1 MELRV
6 KWRREASDSSPKLGG
21 GQPAPPLLP
30 MCRGPHLSVPHASP
44 PGDGPHV
51 LIFSKF
57 YMAEL
62 SGFGMLD
69 VLEECGASGL
79 ADIQPG
85 AKWACTQLQVSA
97 ALALT
102 SPRFSP
108 GLYLT
113 APLEPH
119 GPALASLC
127 CGQNCC
133 LLSTCYAGA
142 LCWALPLSSL
152 IDCEECNYAPLM
164 NFTQVFLSAGCAVR
178 KGKVNLDSSS

>member
-6 KWRREASDSSPKLGG
+6 KWRREGSDSSPKLGG
-21 GQPAPPLLP
+21 GQLAPPLLP

-57 YMAEL
+57 YTAEL

-85 AKWACTQLQVSA
+85 AKWARTRLQVSA

-113 APLEPH
+113 APLEPD

-142 LCWALPLSSL
+142 LC
-152 IDCEECNYAPLM
+152 
-164 NFTQVFLSAGCAVR
+164 
-178 KGKVNLDSSS
+178 